1 MPSILVPPSCPATPR
16 CRCSVH
22 LQPHLLFW
30 PPGLV
35 FSASPAHS
43 IFCVPGFLPGAYT
56 GPYRTSPMST
66 TPVLTPLLSALH
78 LCLPLG
84 QLHPDTAHPLKLAVP
99 TADKHLLFQPLALQ
113 TVSVCYYS
121 SIRLASNLRIFK
133 SSFSPTS
140 KQPITAAFIQPLTW
154 QSCLTSP

>member
-43 IFCVPGFLPGAYT
+43 TFCVPGFLPGAYT
-56 GPYRTSPMST
+56 GPYRTSPTST

-99 TADKHLLFQPLALQ
+99 AADKHLLFQPLALQ
-113 TVSVCYYS
+113 TLSPYVILLPFAWLQTSESLSLPSPPHQS
-121 SIRLASNLRIFK
+121 SLSQQ
-133 SSFSPTS
+133 SSFS
-140 KQPITAAFIQPLTW
+140 L
-154 QSCLTSP
+154 